1 MGNNKNGTLKEE
13 FEKNELIKQLERLT
27 IKFQNILEFQI
38 SLIFSEKND
47 KMY

>member
-1 MGNNKNGTLKEE
+1 MGNNKNGTLKIG
-13 FEKNELIKQLERLT
+13 FGKNELIKQLDRLT
-27 IKFQNILEFQI
+27 IKFQKILEFQI